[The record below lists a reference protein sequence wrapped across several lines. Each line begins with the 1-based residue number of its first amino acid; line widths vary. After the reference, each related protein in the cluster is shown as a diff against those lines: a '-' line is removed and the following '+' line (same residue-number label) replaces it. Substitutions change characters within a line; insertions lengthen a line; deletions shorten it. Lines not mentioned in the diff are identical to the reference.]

1 MRARINHEL
10 LQQCATVT
18 NPVANVQ
25 DIERIR
31 IANSISTVQSKRK
44 ISSGSNSVN
53 DEVKR
58 NQRKMA

>member
-31 IANSISTVQSKRK
+31 IGELDLYGTV
-44 ISSGSNSVN
+44 
-53 DEVKR
+53 
-58 NQRKMA
+58 